1 MSQSRGNA
9 EEASDGADD
18 GIVTA
23 TPAYVPLRLTF
34 SKRLLIVSTITLTC
48 LILVCA
54 GGVTELLISHQ
65 HEEFAQQFS
74 AQREALKEE
83 VDRREARIRQL
94 VVTYQIAKEYLES
107 GDSQARKVLLP
118 RQNPLAQTVPGSAAT
133 PAFSVVSTLTSPL
146 DAARQT
152 NLIDLARY
160 ASTFSLSHQDN
171 SPALS
176 EGFIYTP
183 DKRFLAT
190 LPPLAPDQIARLN
203 TEKATEDFIGKRME
217 AIEEEMQRDARNGV
231 RGKVVWVTGSKDPLN
246 DMTTTY
252 FATSVYEGEQRKA
265 TIALSIP
272 CNRFNQY
279 FLHNEGDPH
288 FFVVSC
294 AVQRL
299 LGIDET
305 NPQEAHWAEI
315 ISRNPWVYQ
324 AANGRPQRIWREGS
338 FFVIQRV
345 PGPQWVAV
353 YAYTWSDL
361 LGAITQQL
369 LLVVLATLS
378 GCGLVIGG
386 AFWMNREVIRPSSER
401 LHSLLEGEAFSRS
414 IIQVAPVSLTVVARR
429 SGAILLQNAEAQSL
443 QMAFASQG
451 EKDAS
456 PDNVLA
462 RAGALVRFHAG
473 SAERTGVVSRFEM
486 EPDLEVAYAQA
497 KYRGDDVFVIGMVD
511 LAKRKEIERRL
522 RESRARAQAESHE
535 KGMFLATMSHEIRTP
550 LHGALGNLE
559 LLSRMG
565 LTEEQR
571 SRLLIA
577 QDSFGSLLSL
587 INGVLDLSRIE
598 AGEFLL
604 QEQPQHIDQLVEQA
618 SRTFAVDAQK
628 NGVRLLCLID
638 PALRGTWICDGY
650 RFTQIVTNLIGN
662 AVKFTS
668 HGAITVSLGST
679 EDGQVRLR
687 VADSGRGIPEDE
699 IEKVFMPYVQGSA
712 GPKSS
717 RAGTGLGLSLCQKI
731 AERMGGNITVES
743 EVGVGS
749 IFTVVLPLR
758 HDSAARI
765 NGNAGQ
771 GIDFVV
777 NCDIPSWRGQLV
789 AQLSAW
795 YPAARVTSGQDDGRE
810 EAPAST
816 VFIDARDW
824 LEHDGSPKTSGAY
837 RRITIGLD
845 GPLVPIS
852 AGHAVVISAYSGQLL
867 LDAIEMVL
875 SGANDDGR
883 AGSTDSSGEIT
894 GGAWSEASVLVVED
908 DRVSAQ
914 LMCDQLRMLGIG
926 HVDVVGSAEDG
937 IRRCQSRIYDLVVTD
952 SNLPGKGGAE
962 LLSDLRAAGISWP
975 VVLCTADATLAGV
988 ANTPFDALITKPSTL
1003 SDLSLVLQNV
1013 LGPGDVQQLPRAT
1026 PGVSR
1031 LLSLFIE
1038 SWISDKEALRL
1049 MVQAGHVSEVLER
1062 LHRIQGAL
1070 MILDRGELVSH
1081 LEEWSAKIA
1090 ESKCVEEAD
1099 RQSLVDAVES
1109 WLALHVTAQ
1118 KYS

>member
-9 EEASDGADD
+9 EEASGGADD

-23 TPAYVPLRLTF
+23 TQAYAPLRLTF

-54 GGVTELLISHQ
+54 GGVTEFLISHQ

-74 AQREALKEE
+74 AQREVLKEE

-94 VVTYQIAKEYLES
+94 IVTYQIAKEYLES

-118 RQNPLAQTVPGSAAT
+118 KKNQLAQTVPGSAAT
-133 PAFSVVSTLTSPL
+133 RAFSVVSTLTSPL
-146 DAARQT
+146 DAGRQT

-183 DKRFLAT
+183 DKRFLAM

-203 TEKATEDFIGKRME
+203 TEKAAEDFIGKRME
-217 AIEEEMQRDARNGV
+217 AVEEEMQRDAQSGV

-252 FATSVYEGEQRKA
+252 FATSVYDGEQRKA

-279 FLHNEGDPH
+279 FLHNEGNPH

-294 AVQRL
+294 AVQRP

-305 NPQEAHWAEI
+305 NPQEAHWADI
-315 ISRNPWVYQ
+315 ISRNPWVYRV
-324 AANGRPQRIWREGS
+324 ANGRPQRIWCEDS

-361 LGAITQQL
+361 LGAIRQQL

-386 AFWMNREVIRPSSER
+386 AFWMNREVIRPSRER

-451 EKDAS
+451 KKDAS

-462 RAGALVRFHAG
+462 RVGALVRFHAG
-473 SAERTGVVSRFEM
+473 SAQRSSVVSRFEM
-486 EPDLEVAYAQA
+486 ELDLEVAYAQA

-565 LTEEQR
+565 LTQEQR

-668 HGAITVSLGST
+668 HGAITVSLGLT

-699 IEKVFMPYVQGSA
+699 TEKIFMPYVQGSA

-731 AERMGGNITVES
+731 AERVGGSITVES

-758 HDSAARI
+758 HDSAAQI

-771 GIDFVV
+771 GVHFVV
-777 NCDIPSWRGQLV
+777 NCDIPSWRGQLA

-795 YPAARVTSGQDDGRE
+795 YPAARVTSGQDDVRE
-810 EAPAST
+810 EAHAST

-824 LEHDGSPKTSGAY
+824 LEHDGSPATTGAY

-852 AGHAVVISAYSGQLL
+852 TGHAVTISAYSGQLL

-875 SGANDDGR
+875 SGADDDGR
-883 AGSTDSSGEIT
+883 EGTDGSGEII
-894 GGAWSEASVLVVED
+894 GGAWSDARVLVVED

-975 VVLCTADATLAGV
+975 VVLCTADATLASV
-988 ANTPFDALITKPSTL
+988 ANTRFDALITKPSTL
-1003 SDLSLVLQNV
+1003 GDLSLVLQSV
-1013 LGPGDVQQLPRAT
+1013 LGPGDVQQPTVAT
-1026 PGVSR
+1026 PDVSR

-1049 MVQAGHVSEVLER
+1049 MVQAGHVFDVLER
-1062 LHRIQGAL
+1062 LHRLQGAL

-1099 RQSLVDAVES
+1099 CQSFVDAVES
-1109 WLALHVTAQ
+1109 WLALHAIAR
-1118 KYS
+1118 KGS

>member
-9 EEASDGADD
+9 EEASGGADD

-23 TPAYVPLRLTF
+23 TQAHAPLRLTF

-118 RQNPLAQTVPGSAAT
+118 KKNQLAQTVPGSAAT
-133 PAFSVVSTLTSPL
+133 RAFSVVSTLTSPS

-203 TEKATEDFIGKRME
+203 TEKAAEDFIGKRME
-217 AIEEEMQRDARNGV
+217 AVEEEMQRDAQSGV
-231 RGKVVWVTGSKDPLN
+231 RGKVVWVTGLKDPLN

-252 FATSVYEGEQRKA
+252 FATSVYDGEQRKA

-315 ISRNPWVYQ
+315 ISRNPWVYK

-361 LGAITQQL
+361 LGAIRQQL

-386 AFWMNREVIRPSSER
+386 AFWMNREVIRPSRER

-451 EKDAS
+451 EKDSS

-473 SAERTGVVSRFEM
+473 SAERSGVVSRFEM

-565 LTEEQR
+565 LTQEQR

-668 HGAITVSLGST
+668 HGAITVSLGLT
-679 EDGQVRLR
+679 GDGQVRLR

-699 IEKVFMPYVQGSA
+699 IEKIFMPYVQGSA

-731 AERMGGNITVES
+731 AERMGGSITVES

-758 HDSAARI
+758 HDSAAQI

-771 GIDFVV
+771 GVHFVV
-777 NCDIPSWRGQLV
+777 NCDIPSWRGQLA

-795 YPAARVTSGQDDGRE
+795 YPAARVTSGQDDVRE
-810 EAPAST
+810 EAHAST

-824 LEHDGSPKTSGAY
+824 LEHDGSSETTGAY

-852 AGHAVVISAYSGQLL
+852 TGHAVTISAYSGQLL

-875 SGANDDGR
+875 SGADDNGR
-883 AGSTDSSGEIT
+883 EGTDGSGEIT
-894 GGAWSEASVLVVED
+894 GGAWSDASVLVVED

-926 HVDVVGSAEDG
+926 HVEVVGSAEDG

-962 LLSDLRAAGISWP
+962 LLSDLRAAGILWP
-975 VVLCTADATLAGV
+975 VVLCTADATLASV
-988 ANTPFDALITKPSTL
+988 ANTRFDALITKPSTL
-1003 SDLSLVLQNV
+1003 GDLSLVLQNV
-1013 LGPGDVQQLPRAT
+1013 LGPGDVQQPTVAT
-1026 PGVSR
+1026 PDVSQ

-1099 RQSLVDAVES
+1099 CQSFVDAVES
-1109 WLALHVTAQ
+1109 WLALHATA
-1118 KYS
+1118 KKGS

>member
-1 MSQSRGNA
+1 MMGQSRGNA
-9 EEASDGADD
+9 QEASGGADD
-18 GIVTA
+18 GIVPA
-23 TPAYVPLRLTF
+23 AQAYVPLRLTF
-34 SKRLLIVSTITLTC
+34 SRRLLIVSTITLTC
-48 LILVCA
+48 LIVVCA
-54 GGVTELLISHQ
+54 AGVTELLISHQ

-74 AQREALKEE
+74 AHREALKEE

-118 RQNPLAQTVPGSAAT
+118 RTNQLAQTVPGSAAT
-133 PAFSVVSTLTSPL
+133 RAFSIVSTLTSPM
-146 DAARQT
+146 DAGRQS

-160 ASTFSLSHQDN
+160 ASTFSLSHQDR
-171 SPALS
+171 SPPLS

-190 LPPLAPDQIARLN
+190 IPPLAPDQIARLN
-203 TEKATEDFIGKRME
+203 TEQAAEDFIGKRME
-217 AIEEEMQRDARNGV
+217 AVEGEMQRDALNGV
-231 RGKVVWVTGSKDPLN
+231 QGKVVWVTGSKDPLN

-252 FATSVYEGEQRKA
+252 FATSVYDGEQRKA

-315 ISRNPWVYQ
+315 LSRNPWVYRV
-324 AANGRPQRIWREGS
+324 ANGRPQRIWREGS

-361 LGAITQQL
+361 LGAIRQQL
-369 LLVVLATLS
+369 LLVVLAALS

-386 AFWMNREVIRPSSER
+386 AFWMNREVIRPSRER

-429 SGAILLQNAEAQSL
+429 TGAILLQNAEAQSL
-443 QMAFASQG
+443 QMAFANQG
-451 EKDAS
+451 EKDSS

-473 SAERTGVVSRFEM
+473 SAERSGVVSRFEM

-662 AVKFTS
+662 AVKFTA

-699 IEKVFMPYVQGSA
+699 IEKIFMPYVQGSA

-731 AERMGGNITVES
+731 AERMGGSITAES

-758 HDSAARI
+758 HDSAARV

-777 NCDIPSWRGQLV
+777 NCDIPSWRAQLA

-795 YPAARVTSGQDDGRE
+795 YPAARVMSGHDDRRE
-810 EAPAST
+810 EAHAST

-824 LEHDGSPKTSGAY
+824 LEHDDSPETTGAD

-852 AGHAVVISAYSGQLL
+852 TGRAVIISAYSGRLL
-867 LDAIEMVL
+867 LDAIKMVL
-875 SGANDDGR
+875 SGADDDSREG
-883 AGSTDSSGEIT
+883 TDGPGEIT
-894 GGAWSEASVLVVED
+894 GGAWSDASVLVVED

-926 HVDVVGSAEDG
+926 HVDVVYSAEDG

-975 VVLCTADATLAGV
+975 VVLCTADATLASV
-988 ANTPFDALITKPSTL
+988 ANTPFDALITKPSAL
-1003 SDLSLVLQNV
+1003 SDLSLVLKNV
-1013 LGPGDVQQLPRAT
+1013 LGPGDVQELTLTP

-1038 SWISDKEALRL
+1038 SWISDKEELRL
-1049 MVQAGHVSEVLER
+1049 MVQAGQVSEVLER

-1081 LEEWSAKIA
+1081 LEDWSATIT

-1099 RQSLVDAVES
+1099 FQSFVDAVES
-1109 WLALHVTAQ
+1109 WLAPHAPA
-1118 KYS
+1118 KKCS